1 MKATSGSLVAAL
13 VALLFAAISNALPL
27 NRSQRFASPSGQL
40 GGKISHVA
48 PAHRQE
54 GSIVERPTIGVRGG
68 SFTAKRAIVFSS
80 GAVLIRLFSSFLNK
94 LQQRG
99 VQDSGPTT
107 KAKMA
112 SALSLIG
119 SSIIVVAVSTL
130 VIGRDD
136 QFFLLDAAGLF
147 VTAIG
152 FALLNEDQ
160 EHSAILATGALGLGG
175 ILGVLFAL
183 SY

>member
-1 MKATSGSLVAAL
+1 
-13 VALLFAAISNALPL
+13 
-27 NRSQRFASPSGQL
+27 
-40 GGKISHVA
+40 
-48 PAHRQE
+48 
-54 GSIVERPTIGVRGG
+54 
-68 SFTAKRAIVFSS
+68 
-80 GAVLIRLFSSFLNK
+80 
-94 LQQRG
+94 
-99 VQDSGPTT
+99 
-107 KAKMA
+107 MA